1 MGIRSQNL
9 REKLAKLPDLP
20 GVYLFKDK
28 RGAVVY
34 IGKASSLK
42 SRVQSYFHSGWR
54 EPKTEALVNTIKGL
68 DFIVTD
74 SEVEALFLEAKLI
87 REYKPKF
94 NAALKDDK
102 SYPVIAVTEEDFPR
116 VLITRD
122 RRLKAKYYGP
132 FASAKELRLCACALQ
147 KIFKFRTCKVRI
159 EAEQSRFRR
168 PCLLYY
174 VGRCTAPCAGK
185 ITREDYRAS
194 IRDFEKFLA
203 GGKKHLIE
211 EIRLQME
218 AASRNLEFER
228 AAILRDRI
236 SAISSLGS
244 GPPLQADATLWQR
257 TLSCLPHH
265 EYAVALR
272 RLKRLLHLPRLPR
285 IIEGID
291 AANISGCEAVGSAVV
306 FVNGKAHK
314 DSYRRYRIKFA
325 SPRDDPAMIGE
336 IVQRRFRRKLE
347 EKEKPPDI
355 LLVDG
360 GKGQVGS
367 AQEALKKFCA
377 RIGGAPAVV
386 GLAKGNERIYLT
398 DGSHIDL
405 ERTDPA
411 LKLLQ
416 FVRDEAHR
424 FAQHYHHILR
434 RKALKKEER

>member
-1 MGIRSQNL
+1 MMEIKSQIL
-9 REKLAKLPDLP
+9 REKAAKLPDLP
-20 GVYLFKDK
+20 GVYLFKD
-28 RGAVVY
+28 RRAEIIY

-42 SRVQSYFHSGWR
+42 SRVLSYFHSGLR
-54 EPKTEALVNTIKGL
+54 EPKIEGLVNSSADV

-87 REYKPKF
+87 REKKPKF

-102 SYPVIAVTEEDFPR
+102 SYPVLAITEEDFPR

-132 FASAKELRLCACALQ
+132 FASAKELRFCTSALQ
-147 KIFKFRTCKVRI
+147 RIFKFRTCKLKI
-159 EAEQSRFRR
+159 EAPEKGSRFRR

-174 VGRCTAPCAGK
+174 VRRCTAPCAGK
-185 ITREDYRAS
+185 IAAEDYGAS
-194 IRDFEKFLA
+194 IRDFQHFLS
-203 GGKKHLIE
+203 GGKKNLIE
-211 EIRLQME
+211 ELRIQME
-218 AASRNLEFER
+218 EASRNLKFER
-228 AAILRDRI
+228 AAVLRDKI
-236 SAISSLGS
+236 SLISSLRVS
-244 GPPLQADATLWQR
+244 APVTREDATLWQR

-265 EYAVALR
+265 EYPVALR
-272 RLKRLLHLPRLPR
+272 RLKKLLHLGRQPR
-285 IIEGID
+285 IIEGVD

-325 SPRDDPAMIGE
+325 SPRDDSAMIGE
-336 IVQRRFRRKLE
+336 IVQRRFRRKME
-347 EKEKPPDI
+347 EKEELPDI

-360 GKGQVGS
+360 GKGQAGS
-367 AQEALKKFCA
+367 AREALKKVRA
-377 RIGGAPAVV
+377 SVGAIV
-386 GLAKGNERIYLT
+386 GLAKGNERIYLPDST
-398 DGSHIDL
+398 TLDL

-424 FAQHYHHILR
+424 FAQHYFHILR
-434 RKALKKEER
+434 RKALKKEE